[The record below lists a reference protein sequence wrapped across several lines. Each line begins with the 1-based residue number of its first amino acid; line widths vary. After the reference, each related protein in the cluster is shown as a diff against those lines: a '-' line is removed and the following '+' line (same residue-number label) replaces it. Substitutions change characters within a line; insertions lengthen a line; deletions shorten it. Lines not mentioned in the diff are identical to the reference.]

1 MLCQACV
8 CMGINV
14 KLLLNIIML
23 DKFVCGLSK
32 KHTVRAINFM
42 LLWCFIIGI
51 VTYPDIP
58 ITIELL
64 LCGLLLLYI
73 AATVLYLKINCK
85 SIKKACL
92 KQTDKSKNMIIKDI
106 SIDIIREA
114 LFWGTLFLLPWLG
127 ASIKNILADVGMVVI
142 VLCGLLYYVY
152 IIGAAARE
160 REQAELVIENL
171 REIMRTN
178 NEQNQKVVAGLF
190 RQRFEAVDKFA
201 AMRYECSDDR
211 QLNVNYGKEAVRLV
225 RNMALDSAELTKL
238 KGEIDSSRNNLMS
251 RLEQAYPQL
260 SIQERTM
267 YMYAVIGLSP
277 RAMSVL
283 LGMNIENVYNRKSRL
298 KAKLR
303 AGSAEFV
310 DALNA

>member
-1 MLCQACV
+1 MDFQ
-8 CMGINV
+8 
-14 KLLLNIIML
+14 
-23 DKFVCGLSK
+23 K

-64 LCGLLLLYI
+64 
-73 AATVLYLKINCK
+73 
-85 SIKKACL
+85 
-92 KQTDKSKNMIIKDI
+92 
-106 SIDIIREA
+106 
-114 LFWGTLFLLPWLG
+114 P
-127 ASIKNILADVGMVVI
+127 
-142 VLCGLLYYVY
+142 CGLLYYVY

-160 REQAELVIENL
+160 R
-171 REIMRTN
+171 
-178 NEQNQKVVAGLF
+178 
-190 RQRFEAVDKFA
+190 
-201 AMRYECSDDR
+201 
-211 QLNVNYGKEAVRLV
+211 
-225 RNMALDSAELTKL
+225 
-238 KGEIDSSRNNLMS
+238 
-251 RLEQAYPQL
+251 EQAYPQL

>member
-1 MLCQACV
+1 
-8 CMGINV
+8 
-14 KLLLNIIML
+14 
-23 DKFVCGLSK
+23 
-32 KHTVRAINFM
+32 
-42 LLWCFIIGI
+42 
-51 VTYPDIP
+51 
-58 ITIELL
+58 
-64 LCGLLLLYI
+64 
-73 AATVLYLKINCK
+73 
-85 SIKKACL
+85 
-92 KQTDKSKNMIIKDI
+92 MIIKDI

-127 ASIKNILADVGMVVI
+127 ASIKNVLADVGMVVI

-303 AGSAEFV
+303 AGPAEFV

>member
-1 MLCQACV
+1 
-8 CMGINV
+8 
-14 KLLLNIIML
+14 
-23 DKFVCGLSK
+23 
-32 KHTVRAINFM
+32 M

-64 LCGLLLLYI
+64 
-73 AATVLYLKINCK
+73 
-85 SIKKACL
+85 
-92 KQTDKSKNMIIKDI
+92 
-106 SIDIIREA
+106 R
-114 LFWGTLFLLPWLG
+114 
-127 ASIKNILADVGMVVI
+127 
-142 VLCGLLYYVY
+142 CGLLYYVY

-160 REQAELVIENL
+160 R
-171 REIMRTN
+171 
-178 NEQNQKVVAGLF
+178 
-190 RQRFEAVDKFA
+190 
-201 AMRYECSDDR
+201 
-211 QLNVNYGKEAVRLV
+211 
-225 RNMALDSAELTKL
+225 
-238 KGEIDSSRNNLMS
+238 
-251 RLEQAYPQL
+251 EQAYPQL

-303 AGSAEFV
+303 AGPAEFV